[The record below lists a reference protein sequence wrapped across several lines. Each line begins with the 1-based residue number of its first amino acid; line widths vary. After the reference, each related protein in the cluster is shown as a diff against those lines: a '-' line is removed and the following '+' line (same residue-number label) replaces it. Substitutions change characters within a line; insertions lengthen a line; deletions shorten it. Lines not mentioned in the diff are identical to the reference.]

1 MKFYLDHIFDHVDP
15 TIHLDD
21 EQQKVVTT
29 EGDLLVIAGAGS
41 GKTTTMVAK
50 VKYLIEIKNID
61 PKEILLISYTN
72 KATEELKERI
82 MNQFQLPISIL
93 TFHKLGMLL
102 LKQRQTI
109 TIKTDIHKIVDQIIK
124 EMQEERKW
132 KWKISFFARKYK
144 KGKRNS
150 LVCVS
155 EKFIKNYKMKGR
167 PSLSTLNLSNFWK
180 QFLNELIT
188 RYDSKMR
195 VHQWIDF
202 EDMIFE
208 ATKLIQS
215 ETIVFPYRYIIVDE
229 YQDISKDRFLML
241 QAIKKKFDVYL
252 IVVGDDWQ
260 SIFGFSGS
268 EIQLF
273 TQFQKFFPN
282 SKQLKITNTY
292 RNSQELINI
301 AGRFVMKNSM
311 QIKKQLTS
319 SKHISNPILLIPYT
333 SQYIV
338 SLKKI
343 LSYIATLRERS
354 TVFLLGRYHQD
365 FAIEKIPFL
374 EFRHSKIYC
383 SLHSNLRIEF
393 LTVHSAKGLGADE
406 VIILNCNGGIYGFPT
421 NKKTDPI
428 LKRVETIDQSYP
440 YAEERRLFYV
450 ALTRTK
456 NHVFILYSKKNK
468 SVFIKE
474 LKKDVNVTI
483 LKECVKK

>member
-1 MKFYLDHIFDHVDP
+1 MEFYLDHLFDHVDP

-21 EQQKVVTT
+21 EQKKVVTT

-50 VKYLIEIKNID
+50 VKYLIEIKNVD

-82 MNQFQLPISIL
+82 MNQFHLPISIL
-93 TFHKLGMLL
+93 TFHKLGMIL
-102 LKQRQTI
+102 LKQKQTI
-109 TIKTDIHKIVDQIIK
+109 TIKSDIHQIINEIITEMKK
-124 EMQEERKW
+124 ERQWKRK
-132 KWKISFFARKYK
+132 IFLFARKYK
-144 KGKRNS
+144 KEKQSS
-150 LVCVS
+150 LSRIS
-155 EKFIKNYKMKGR
+155 EQFIKNYKMKGR
-167 PSLSTLNLSNFWK
+167 PPLSSLNLSNFWK
-180 QFLNELIT
+180 KFFNELIT
-188 RYDSKMR
+188 RYDNKMR
-195 VHQWIDF
+195 LHQWIDF
-202 EDMIFE
+202 EDMILE
-208 ATKLIQS
+208 ATKLIQN
-215 ETIVFPYRYIIVDE
+215 ETIAFPYRYIIVDE

-241 QAIKKKFDVYL
+241 RAIKKKFDVYL

-292 RNSQELINI
+292 RNSQELIDI
-301 AGRFVMKNSM
+301 AGNFVMKNSM

-319 SKHISNPILLIPYT
+319 PKHISNPILLIPYT
-333 SQYIV
+333 NQYST

-343 LSYIATLRERS
+343 LSYIATLRDYS

-365 FAIEKIPFL
+365 FVIEDIPFL
-374 EFRHSKIYC
+374 EFRHSRIYC
-383 SLHSNLRIEF
+383 PLYPNLKIEF
-393 LTVHSAKGLGADE
+393 LTIHSAKGLGADE
-406 VIILNCNGGIYGFPT
+406 VIVLNGNGGIYGFPT

-428 LKRVETIDQSYP
+428 LKKVESIDQSYP

-468 SVFIKE
+468 SVFVKE
-474 LKKDVNVTI
+474 IKKDANVTI
-483 LKECVKK
+483 FK